1 MLKPAL
7 TTILNF
13 TSYAGL
19 NKAKIF
25 ELCVDRNLKGNYTYR
40 NVHEGMMTL
49 AS

>member
-7 TTILNF
+7 TTLFNF

-25 ELCVDRNLKGNYTYR
+25 ELYVDKNLKGNYR
-40 NVHEGMMTL
+40 NVYEDMILTL